1 MITALQVLVLGLL
14 LGLVYT
20 LAGLGMTIS
29 LGVLRV
35 LNLTHGMAVL
45 GGSILAYELHGA
57 LGLSPL
63 VSALVALPV
72 FFALGCV
79 VHILL
84 VRRAQAISPESGL
97 LVLFGAMTLLQAAT
111 AQFWSGD
118 IRALTASYSNSRV
131 QLGPILVPSDY
142 LVAGLG
148 SAVLLLAA
156 FAFLRWS
163 MTGRAVQ
170 ALAQHPD
177 AARILGVS
185 VARYATLVF
194 GAGSAVA
201 GSSGAL
207 LATVVPFSVATQ
219 TVWLTYAFI
228 VVLVGGTGGV
238 RGALVGGLALGV
250 GQAVFNQLLPLTWVS
265 IVVYAL
271 LLAAM
276 VARGGGL
283 AAARERAL

>member
-1 MITALQVLVLGLL
+1 MTSVLQVLVLGLL

-20 LAGLGMTIS
+20 LAGLGMTLS
-29 LGVLRV
+29 LGVLKV

-45 GGSILAYELHGA
+45 GGSVLAYQLHNA

-63 VSALVALPV
+63 VSALVALPA
-72 FFALGCV
+72 FFAVGCLL
-79 VHILL
+79 HAGL
-84 VRRAQAISPESGL
+84 VRRAQAVSAESGL

-118 IRALTASYSNSRV
+118 IRTLSADYSNASVR
-131 QLGPILVPSDY
+131 LGGILVPSDY

-148 SAVLLLAA
+148 AAVLLVVVGSY
-156 FAFLRWS
+156 LRWS
-163 MTGRAVQ
+163 TTGRAVQ

-177 AARILGVS
+177 AARILGVP
-185 VARYATLVF
+185 VERYATLVF
-194 GAGSAVA
+194 GAATAVA

-238 RGALVGGLALGV
+238 RGALVGGLALGI
-250 GQAVFNQLLPLTWVS
+250 GQAVFNYLLPLTWVS
-265 IVVYAL
+265 IVVYGL
-271 LLAAM
+271 LLVAM
-276 VARGGGL
+276 VVRGGGL
-283 AAARERAL
+283 ASVRERAL